1 MGIDTLIVDDD
12 EMTVFLHQV
21 FVKENNFN
29 DNSKTFYNGK
39 EALEYLDENHH
50 EKQNE
55 YCVLLDLNMP
65 VFDGW
70 DFLKGIQEK
79 GYKDKVK
86 VVILT
91 SSVNELDRQ
100 KANVYPQVVAFLEK
114 PLNDEKIN
122 NLKVL
127 EPFKAYFDNKE
138 EV

>member
-12 EMTVFLHQV
+12 DMTLFLHQV

-29 DNSKTFYNGK
+29 DKSQTFDNGK
-39 EALEYLDENHH
+39 KALDYLDENHH
-50 EKQNE
+50 GKQDE

-65 VFDGW
+65 IFDGW
-70 DFLKGIQEK
+70 EFLEGIQKKE
-79 GYKDKVK
+79 YKDKTK

-100 KANVYPQVVAFLEK
+100 KANAYPQVVAFLEK

-122 NLKVL
+122 KIKLL